1 MPSLVSLTAA
11 SVWALQ
17 PFSSAAPAFVLNDYT
32 GYVTAPMNE
41 TNTMPNKSLLYGY
54 CNLGELYCFNE
65 IANDLGKLTTRSA
78 PLSSLLSAP
87 LLTLCFLLTPAK
99 AILSINSCIRTV
111 ELTLTGRA
119 ATPAT
124 LQAASAI
131 TPVHM
136 KHLNVQMVAIGT
148 KGGMYV

>member
-32 GYVTAPMNE
+32 GYVTAPMKE
-41 TNTMPNKSLLYGY
+41 TNMMPNKSLLYGY

-65 IANDLGKLTTRSA
+65 ITRSA

-111 ELTLTGRA
+111 ELTPTGRA